1 VKVRA
6 MTSHVIDTRRTRGT
20 LSAMGTDNKQIIEDA
35 LSKLIQTRDAGAL
48 EPFLHAEFLHHRP
61 DSTSNKAQWLAAV
74 RAVPLADLRVDIL
87 HLLSDGAYVVMHSKR
102 SLATGGPE
110 IAGVDIWRVAN
121 GLIAEGWEIL
131 EPVAEAADH
140 FVWWK

>member
-1 VKVRA
+1 MK
-6 MTSHVIDTRRTRGT
+6 SHVIDTRAPRGT
-20 LSAMGTDNKQIIEDA
+20 LLAMVTDNKQVIQNALAKLLQTNDA
-35 LSKLIQTRDAGAL
+35 SAL
-48 EPFLHAEFLHHRP
+48 EPFLHADFLHHRP

-74 RAVPLADLRVDIL
+74 RAVPLADLRVDIR
-87 HLLSDGAYVVMHSKR
+87 HLLSDGAYVVMHSRR

-110 IAGVDIWRVAN
+110 IAGVDIWRVEN
-121 GLIAEGWEIL
+121 GLIAEGWETL